1 MSDAI
6 KYPIGTFSRPTTI
19 EARQIDEA
27 LDTLTRI
34 PSELKNLVGQWS
46 DAQLDTPYREGGWT
60 ARQLIHHL
68 ADSHM
73 HSLIRY
79 KWALSE
85 ETPLIKAYDQDAW
98 ASLPDAFMPIA
109 SSLSILEAV
118 HEKIVFIVRSLDQDQ
133 LKAAF
138 IHPET
143 KKERN
148 LLENTLLYA
157 WHASH
162 HYAHLERLAEREGW

>member
-1 MSDAI
+1 MSDL
-6 KYPIGTFSRPTTI
+6 KYPIGPFAKPLIMEQSHLSAAVETLRHTPVKL
-19 EARQIDEA
+19 RQ
-27 LDTLTRI
+27 LV
-34 PSELKNLVGQWS
+34 ELWS
-46 DAQLDTPYREGGWT
+46 DEQLDTPYREGGWT
-60 ARQLIHHL
+60 ARQLVHHL

-85 ETPLIKAYDQDAW
+85 ETPIIKAYDQDAW
-98 ASLPDAFMPIA
+98 AKLPDAFMPIS
-109 SSLSILEAV
+109 SSLALLEAV
-118 HEKIVFIVRSLDQDQ
+118 HEKIIGIVKSLDNDQ
-133 LKAAF
+133 MQAAF

-157 WHASH
+157 WHSAH
-162 HYAHLERLAEREGW
+162 HFAHLERLAERMGW

>member
-1 MSDAI
+1 MSDL
-6 KYPIGTFSRPTTI
+6 KFPIGPFSKPATI
-19 EARQIDEA
+19 TAADLA
-27 LDTLTRI
+27 KAVDTLTHI
-34 PSELKNLVGQWS
+34 PSKIRGLVGSWS
-46 DAQLDTPYREGGWT
+46 DEQLDTPYREGGWT

-79 KWALSE
+79 KWALTE
-85 ETPLIKAYDQDAW
+85 DTPLIKAYDQDAW
-98 ASLPDAFMPIA
+98 ATLPDAFMPIS
-109 SSLSILEAV
+109 SSLSLLEAV
-118 HEKIVFIVRSLDQDQ
+118 HEKIVFIVKSYDFEQ
-133 LKAAF
+133 LSVAF

-157 WHASH
+157 WHADH
-162 HYAHLERLAEREGW
+162 HYAHLERLSERQGW